1 MTPETLQIAHAA
13 VRLYAETHPRPV
25 QVTQSQ
31 AAEMLGMS
39 RPTVSKLVKS
49 GVLKLNRCGLIPVAE
64 IDRVIAG

>member
-25 QVTQSQ
+25 QVTQAQ

-49 GVLKLNRCGLIPVAE
+49 GVLRLNKCGLIPVAE